1 MSTYNQEETYSEI
14 YQKEYDA
21 VLIECPEYSDSSS
34 MHYDLS
40 HCEDLA
46 TERTNRI
53 IERGDYDQ
61 TGGED

>member
-14 YQKEYDA
+14 YQREYKA
-21 VLIECPEYSDSSS
+21 VLEECPEYSDSSS

-40 HCEDLA
+40 WCETLA
-46 TERTNRI
+46 TERANRI

>member
-14 YQKEYDA
+14 YQREYDA

-34 MHYDLS
+34 MHYYLS

-46 TERTNRI
+46 TERATRI
-53 IERGDYDQ
+53 IERGEYQ
-61 TGGED
+61 EGGED

>member
-1 MSTYNQEETYSEI
+1 MSTYNQEETYSDI
-14 YQKEYDA
+14 YQREYQA
-21 VLIECPEYSDSSS
+21 VLIECPEYSDSDS
-34 MHYDLS
+34 YQFDLS
-40 HCEDLA
+40 WCETLA